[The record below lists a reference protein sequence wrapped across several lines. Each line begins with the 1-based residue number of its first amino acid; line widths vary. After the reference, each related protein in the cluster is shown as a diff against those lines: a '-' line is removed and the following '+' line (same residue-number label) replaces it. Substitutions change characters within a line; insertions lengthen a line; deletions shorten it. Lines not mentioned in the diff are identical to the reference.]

1 MTYGHLLPSGLLTDT
16 RDVILGLTNK
26 SAQWRLRDIQRDLT
40 MFMWHTAY
48 EDVQMDTH
56 SNSVFGLQTALY
68 SVFLL
73 KRPKVTGLQFGFS
86 NTHVGL
92 IGQGKLMQ
100 SNATV
105 LNGSFYCIWCGKQ
118 HTNQMLLWFYIY
130 IYYLAVFRKAENAF
144 FNALAVFLQFYIFI
158 DITLLT
164 LL

>member
-16 RDVILGLTNK
+16 RDVILGLTYK

-144 FNALAVFLQFYIFI
+144 F
-158 DITLLT
+158 
-164 LL
+164 

>member
-16 RDVILGLTNK
+16 RDVILGLTYK

-130 IYYLAVFRKAENAF
+130 IY
-144 FNALAVFLQFYIFI
+144 II
-158 DITLLT
+158 
-164 LL
+164 